1 MHDEISAISPTEPVA
16 RSQIKDS
23 PSTRPQASPGAPPSP
38 EPPTAHP
45 HKGRL
50 LDVLA

>member
-1 MHDEISAISPTEPVA
+1 MHDEVSAISPAEPVTRTEKKETPSA
-16 RSQIKDS
+16 R
-23 PSTRPQASPGAPPSP
+23 PGAPVSP
-38 EPPTAHP
+38 APTPKPPTAHP